1 LNSVKCRFTLSANAW
16 PATAVPKTAV
26 ASTMAKPGNLV
37 ILLSEHLA
45 QRHFR
50 PIRLI
55 IGEVD
60 NTPRRIIPVVIAEY
74 YG

>member
-1 LNSVKCRFTLSANAW
+1 
-16 PATAVPKTAV
+16 
-26 ASTMAKPGNLV
+26 MAKPGNLV